1 MGKNLLVGVGSKAR
15 KVKALYV
22 GVGGKARKVKKV
34 YVGVGGKARLVY
46 TSYVAVKGIDITYEK
61 SGNRTLIVHATVTPA
76 NATDRRIIYTSSAD
90 NSDDDW
96 YMNDNITFTYDPDVD
111 AGTAT
116 FTLKYTP
123 SGGGA
128 ASIISGRLTVMVSGH
143 SETKK
148 AVHFSYNWLTGF
160 NAYLVTEGA

>member
-1 MGKNLLVGVGSKAR
+1 MGKNLLVGVGGKAR

-46 TSYVAVKGIDITYEK
+46 ASYVAVKGIDISYEIL
-61 SGNRTLIVHATVTPA
+61 SRYTLVVHATVTPG
-76 NATDRRIIYTSSAD
+76 NATDRRICYTSSAN

-96 YMNDNITFTYDPDVD
+96 YMNKAITFTFDSDTD

-116 FTLKYTP
+116 ATIEYDKGFIANKP
-123 SGGGA
+123 SGC
-128 ASIISGRLTVMVSGH
+128 LTLVVDRH
-143 SETKK
+143 PETKK
-148 AVHFSYNWLTGF
+148 AVRFNCNFANGFSVDS
-160 NAYLVTEGA
+160 VT

>member
-123 SGGGA
+123 SGGA

-148 AVHFSYNWLTGF
+148 AVHFSYNGLTGF